1 MEFYYTVSVT
11 DLRPSYAEFIPGV
24 ALLLPA
30 SSWQRV
36 DFKRPRVPAQ
46 IKRAAADSGG
56 FVATFKWGNYRYTPE
71 RYVEWLNTW
80 RPQWAAT
87 MDYCCEP
94 EVAANAGIVR
104 QRQERTSD
112 MAYRF
117 WRDYPDAP
125 WSWTPTVQGWEVE
138 DYRRHARE
146 LRPLIRAMQRAG
158 NPEFRVGIGT
168 LCHRAS
174 SFTIHQVVRAVAAE
188 LPGVP
193 LHLWGIKLGALKARQ
208 GLPAEVVSVDSAA
221 WNGAFGRD
229 LTRLREERTRLG
241 LTKAR
246 FSWTV
251 MLPRYQAAVDKA
263 LGQSKQGYLL

>member
-11 DLRPSYAEFIPGV
+11 DLRAAYAPFIPAV
-24 ALLLPA
+24 PLLLPA

-36 DFKRPRVPAQ
+36 NFKRPTLPSQVTRT
-46 IKRAAADSGG
+46 AADSGG
-56 FVATFKWGNYRYTPE
+56 FVATFKWGDYRYTPE
-71 RYVEWLNTW
+71 RYVEWLETW
-80 RPQWAAT
+80 RPNWAAT

-104 QRQERTSD
+104 QRQQRTSD
-112 MAYRF
+112 MAYQF

-125 WSWTPTVQGWEVE
+125 WTWAPTIQGWNVE

-146 LRPLIRAMQRAG
+146 LRTLIMQMSDR
-158 NPEFRVGIGT
+158 PDFRVGIGT

-174 SFTIHQVVRAVAAE
+174 VFTIHQVVRAVVEE

-193 LHLWGIKLGALKARQ
+193 LHLWGVKLGALQ
-208 GLPAEVVSVDSAA
+208 SINGLPKEVISVDSAA
-221 WNGAFGRD
+221 WNGYWGKDISKFRA
-229 LTRLREERTRLG
+229 ERQALG
-241 LTKAR
+241 MTKAR

-251 MLPRYQAAVDKA
+251 MLARYQAKVEATRETP
-263 LGQSKQGYLL
+263 KQGYLL